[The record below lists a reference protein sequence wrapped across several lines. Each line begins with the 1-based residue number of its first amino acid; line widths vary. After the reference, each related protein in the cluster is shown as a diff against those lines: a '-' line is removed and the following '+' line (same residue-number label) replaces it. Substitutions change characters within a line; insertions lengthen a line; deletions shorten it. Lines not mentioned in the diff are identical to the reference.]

1 MEIWKDVVG
10 YEGYYQVSSLGRIKS
25 FVIYRNGKIRSV
37 KCNGG
42 GYIRLILMVGK
53 VRKTVLLHRIVYE
66 AFRGSIPV
74 GMEIH
79 HIDGNKQN
87 NCISNLQCLSKMAH
101 TAETNKA
108 NPHYADAMIRYNTI
122 TRAKKVEQWTLD
134 GHLIA
139 TFPNF
144 KIASQITGV
153 CERNIG
159 QVANGEEYKLGKRR
173 KQAGGYI
180 WKLAKS

>member
-10 YEGYYQVSSLGRIKS
+10 YEGYYKVSSLGRVKS
-25 FVIYRNGKIRSV
+25 FVVNKNGKIRSV
-37 KCNGG
+37 KCYGCD
-42 GYIRLILMVGK
+42 YIRFNLMVGN
-53 VRKTVLLHRIVYE
+53 VRKTVLLHRVVYE
-66 AFRGSIPV
+66 AFHGSIPV
-74 GMEIH
+74 GKEIH
-79 HIDGNKQN
+79 HVDGNKQN

-101 TAETNKA
+101 NAETRKA
-108 NPHYADAMIRYNTI
+108 HPTYADGLVRYNTKI
-122 TRAKKVEQWTLD
+122 RPKKVEQWTLD

-144 KIASQITGV
+144 KIASQKTGV

-159 QVANGEEYKLGKRR
+159 QVANGEQYKVGKRR